1 MGSEDVTY
9 RHTESEWREESPLD
23 SECGCMGDFDLHID
37 RKGNLRIIQDGVLLY
52 TLAPKPKEAP

>member
-1 MGSEDVTY
+1 MIDGSNMTYSIGVRGDGEDMT
-9 RHTESEWREESPLD
+9 
-23 SECGCMGDFDLHID
+23 ECGCMGDFDLHID